1 MAGRWKNQQL
11 RLINEVAP
19 AARLP
24 EPLRDHL
31 LTNKASAVTP
41 ANPRQ
46 NQLGIGWCATASP
59 TPPTISAPKS
69 TTQEKP
75 LKPPSRSLFRS
86 PLPRP
91 RRRDLPLPPLPFI
104 FTSICPVS
112 SFVITCS
119 NERGSVS
126 RIRPVSNTWLK
137 ISCRV
142 SPAPSASSPR
152 NLRA

>member
-46 NQLGIGWCATASP
+46 NQLGIGWCATAST

-69 TTQEKP
+69 NTQEKP

-104 FTSICPVS
+104 FS
-112 SFVITCS
+112 SLC
-119 NERGSVS
+119 
-126 RIRPVSNTWLK
+126 
-137 ISCRV
+137 
-142 SPAPSASSPR
+142 PAPR
-152 NLRA
+152 FRINRFHQRGR